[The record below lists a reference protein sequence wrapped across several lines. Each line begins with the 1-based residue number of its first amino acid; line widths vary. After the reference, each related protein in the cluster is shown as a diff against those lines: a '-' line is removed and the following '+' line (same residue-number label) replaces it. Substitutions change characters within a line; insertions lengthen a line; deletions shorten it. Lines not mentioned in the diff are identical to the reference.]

1 MLNPERCQ
9 LLLIDAQERL
19 FPAMPEGVRD
29 QARRNWESLLFLA
42 DALGVPVLISEQY
55 PQGLG
60 PTLPG
65 LLPEAGA
72 AGTSPVI
79 LPKSTFSVM
88 RDGALARQIA
98 DRISDGRRHV
108 LIAGME
114 THICVALT
122 ALDLLPG
129 AAGGAEGAGSGAGC
143 AVSLIADG
151 CLSRRKADWRRGL
164 ELCRGAGAQIL
175 SAETVLFGMLGRA
188 GGPLFKEISRR
199 IR

>member
-19 FPAMPEGVRD
+19 FPAMPEGVRE
-29 QARRNWESLLFLA
+29 QVRRNWENLLFLA
-42 DALGVPVLISEQY
+42 EALGVPVLISEQY

-65 LLPEAGA
+65 LLPATAGA
-72 AGTSPVI
+72 PASAV
-79 LPKSTFSVM
+79 LPKTTFSLM
-88 RDGALARQIA
+88 QDGALARRVA
-98 DRISDGRRHV
+98 DHISDGRRHV

-129 AAGGAEGAGSGAGC
+129 RPGSSGALDSGAGC

-151 CLSRRKADWRRGL
+151 CLSRRKADWQRGL
-164 ELCRGAGAQIL
+164 ELCRDAGAQIL
-175 SAETVLFGMLGRA
+175 STETVLFGMLGRA